1 MAMQINESYKYPG
14 TYYEEQVKEKQAV
27 ERADKEKEEETKNSG
42 KLSEPHDKYI
52 SSEKSEKKPVGLY
65 WLGRDE
71 NGGRKI
77 FFNDPKAACADGK
90 KKKKAGGGQGE
101 PDEVCVANTDRV
113 DRDIRQLKKKRQELE
128 QKIRS
133 ASGNERKIRELEK
146 KLAQVEQELRRKDND
161 TYRRQHTVF
170 SEQI

>member
-1 MAMQINESYKYPG
+1 
-14 TYYEEQVKEKQAV
+14 
-27 ERADKEKEEETKNSG
+27 
-42 KLSEPHDKYI
+42 
-52 SSEKSEKKPVGLY
+52 
-65 WLGRDE
+65 
-71 NGGRKI
+71 
-77 FFNDPKAACADGK
+77 PKV
-90 KKKKAGGGQGE
+90 GGGQGE
-101 PDEVCVANTDRV
+101 SDEVCVANTDRV

-133 ASGNERKIRELEK
+133 ASGDERKIRELEK